1 MDMKQRTETV
11 ITKPKTILTVG
22 CRETDRF
29 SLGTLELSSGWP
41 VISAETGELGIAM
54 LNENSVRL
62 IISENNLPDM
72 EGIAFLKKAGNIQ
85 PEAICCLITA
95 GAGPE
100 IMAKAFKEGISVFFE
115 GWDSI

>member
-1 MDMKQRTETV
+1 MTETARTEL
-11 ITKPKTILTVG
+11 KTILTVG

-29 SLGTLELSSGWP
+29 SLGAPGLLGGWS
-41 VISAETGELGIAM
+41 VISAETGESGITM
-54 LNENSVRL
+54 LNENSARL
-62 IISENNLPDM
+62 IISGNNLPDM
-72 EGIAFLKKAGNIQ
+72 EGIAFLKEAGNIQ

-100 IMAKAFKEGISVFFE
+100 IMAKAFEEGISVFFE